1 MKDSEENLL
10 NQPSGSLSEQKWA
23 RVRALQDAILLH
35 LIENGSMK
43 WIDLYLHFNEDE
55 SVEIGSALGLLTR
68 SEHIA
73 VEIDTTTTITAA
85 GRERLLNGK

>member
-1 MKDSEENLL
+1 MP
-10 NQPSGSLSEQKWA
+10 NQPSGSHDEQKWA
-23 RVRALQDAILLH
+23 RVRALQDAILRH
-35 LIENGSMK
+35 LIDNGSMK
-43 WIDLYLHFNEDE
+43 WTDLYLHFNEDE
-55 SVEIGSALGLLTR
+55 SVEIGSALGLLAR